1 MAGDTETNVYPRP
14 DLGLREGELFQL
26 AFNGAELG
34 AWEWDLATRI
44 LTLNSRWAELRGLS
58 RSTSFHPDD
67 LPVIEAALRDH
78 AEGNS
83 PQFECECRLP
93 TNSGES
99 IWILARG
106 KVSRRDAQGAP
117 TRIAGV
123 ALDITARKLAED
135 ALRVSEAMFHGIV
148 STSADAIVSV
158 DKDMRVTVFNCGAE
172 DLYGYMPAEVIGG
185 SVEKLIPERFRKGA
199 LRAVERVAAGP
210 AGAWRLRRDIFG
222 LRRSGEEFAAEGTIS
237 KLVIDNEAILTVAL
251 RDVTEQRRIERGQR
265 LLAELAEAVSGD
277 LEFKN
282 RFVAIAR
289 LLSREMADVC
299 VIDVV
304 DEDDTI
310 RSAYVACRNPA
321 NQPVCDALS
330 RRRLGSTEYPFT
342 GSPVGAAR
350 DRAIVI
356 QKLTPKTISSWASSE
371 LDRAILEN
379 AGFTSAIVAPL
390 RAHGRLL
397 GVITLLAV
405 GSPQRYVQRDARI
418 IEAFVQSS
426 ALFLDNARLF
436 AAATRATKLRDDM
449 LGVVAHDLR
458 NPLAAIVTLAAVLRR
473 TGSDDEVVT
482 EMEHAAKRMSRLIQ
496 DIIDVTRL
504 EAGRFT
510 LEQARLSAN
519 KLLSEALEEQRPLAS
534 ASSLECLLDAATAVP
549 DIWADHDRLLQVFEN
564 LVGNAIK
571 FTKPG
576 GRITLGVRAREADVL
591 FWVADTGRGIEP
603 DQLAHV
609 FDRFWQA
616 PGAKRRGAGLGL
628 PIVKGIVETHG
639 GQVWVESKSGQG
651 STFFFTVPV
660 DPAPDQLPV

>member
-1 MAGDTETNVYPRP
+1 MAGDAETRVYPRP
-14 DLGLREGELFQL
+14 DSGLREGELFDL

-34 AWEWDLATRI
+34 AWEWDLATRVI
-44 LTLNSRWAELRGLS
+44 TLSSRWAELRGFS
-58 RSTSFHPDD
+58 RSTNFHPDD
-67 LPVIEAALRDH
+67 LPVIETALRDH
-78 AEGNS
+78 LEGNS
-83 PQFECECRLP
+83 PQFECECRLSA
-93 TNSGES
+93 NGEKS

-106 KVSRRDAQGAP
+106 KVSRWDAQGTP

-123 ALDITARKLAED
+123 ALDMTARKLAED
-135 ALRVSEAMFHGIV
+135 ALRRSEATFHGIV
-148 STSADAIVSV
+148 STSADAIVSA
-158 DKDMRVTVFNCGAE
+158 DKDMRIAVFNGGAE
-172 DLYGYMPAEVIGG
+172 ALYGYTHAEVIGK
-185 SVEKLIPERFRKGA
+185 SVEKLIPERFRKGN
-199 LRAVERVAAGP
+199 LRAVERIAAGP
-210 AGAWRLRRDIFG
+210 SGAWRLRRDIIG
-222 LRRSGEEFAAEGTIS
+222 LRRTGEEFAAEGTIS
-237 KLVIDNEAILTVAL
+237 KLVIDNELILTIVL

-265 LLAELAEAVSGD
+265 LLAELAEAVSSD

-299 VIDVV
+299 IIDVV
-304 DEDDTI
+304 DEDDTT
-310 RSAYVACRNPA
+310 RGAYVACRNPA
-321 NQPVCDALS
+321 KQPVCDVLS

-350 DRAIVI
+350 AVVV
-356 QKLTPKTISSWASSE
+356 QNLTPKTISSWASNE

-390 RAHGRLL
+390 WAYGRRL
-397 GVITLLAV
+397 GVITLLAA

-418 IEAFVQSS
+418 IEAFVQP
-426 ALFLDNARLF
+426 AAIFLDNARLF
-436 AAATRATKLRDDM
+436 AAATRASKLRDEM

-473 TGSDDEVVT
+473 TGADEEVVT
-482 EMEHAAKRMSRLIQ
+482 EIEHAAKRMSRLIQ
-496 DIIDVTRL
+496 DIVDVTRL

-519 KLLSEALEEQRPLAS
+519 ELLSEALEEQRQLAS
-534 ASSLECLLDAATAVP
+534 ASSLECLLDAGTAVP

-576 GRITLGVRAREADVL
+576 GRITLGVRAREGDVL

-639 GQVWVESKSGQG
+639 GQVWVESTSGQG

-660 DPAPDQLPV
+660 GPASGKSPV